1 MSEINKDDDM
11 FEEMLAKALGEYV
24 EKCGEKYENELNA
37 IPQPEYSKG
46 FEKKI
51 KKIIK
56 ENSISKGVWYKN
68 RTVKFA
74 AVISLILIF
83 NIQFISSIDADK
95 FRFITKYFIEDND
108 STKISF
114 GENTL
119 NYNFEEI
126 PVGWDYISLPQYMPP
141 GYKVDKY
148 SIDDNVIYIYY
159 KNGADTV
166 IFMQSR
172 NIESGVNIDN
182 ENSKIKTVSVNGKE
196 AYIVENGERNILV
209 WDDERYLYSLLGGLD
224 RDELVKAAESLKR
237 MDSK

>member
-1 MSEINKDDDM
+1 
-11 FEEMLAKALGEYV
+11 
-24 EKCGEKYENELNA
+24 
-37 IPQPEYSKG
+37 
-46 FEKKI
+46 
-51 KKIIK
+51 
-56 ENSISKGVWYKN
+56 
-68 RTVKFA
+68 
-74 AVISLILIF
+74 
-83 NIQFISSIDADK
+83 
-95 FRFITKYFIEDND
+95 
-108 STKISF
+108 
-114 GENTL
+114 
-119 NYNFEEI
+119 
-126 PVGWDYISLPQYMPP
+126 MPP